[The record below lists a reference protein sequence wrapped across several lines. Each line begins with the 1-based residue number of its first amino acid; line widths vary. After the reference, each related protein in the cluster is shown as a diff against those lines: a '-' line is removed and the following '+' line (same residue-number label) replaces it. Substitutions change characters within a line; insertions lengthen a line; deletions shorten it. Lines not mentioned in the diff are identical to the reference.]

1 MILLDFSNII
11 VGSIMVS
18 SRVPDEERFSE
29 DFIRHLVL
37 NSVRSYR
44 KKYVDKYGEM
54 VICTDYL
61 SSWRKV
67 AFPFYKAHRKKQR
80 EKQDKEQG
88 MDWSALFETISQITG
103 ELKDY
108 FPYKV
113 IQVPHAEGDDV
124 IAVLAKY
131 ANNTLKEPSLIVSS
145 DKDFN
150 QLYKY
155 KNIRQYSPMRGKML
169 KGIDAEAYLKEHIIR
184 GDKGDGIPNILSA
197 DDCIID
203 GVRQKPISK
212 KKVSNWLQ
220 QEPQDFC
227 NNGMMDGWNR
237 NQKIIDFEFIP
248 EPISLDILEQYK
260 SQTPDVRPN
269 RSGLLNYFVKHRLKM
284 LIEHIGDF

>member
-11 VGSIMVS
+11 VGSIMVA
-18 SRVPDEERFSE
+18 SRIPDEERFSE

-44 KKYVDKYGEM
+44 KKYRDKYGEM
-54 VICTDYL
+54 VVCTDYL

-67 AFPFYKAHRKKQR
+67 AFPFYKAHRKVQR
-80 EKQDKEQG
+80 DKQDKEKG

-103 ELKDY
+103 ELKTY

-124 IAVLAKY
+124 IAVLAKHS
-131 ANNTLKEPSLIVSS
+131 KEPCLIVSS

-155 KNIRQYSPMRGKML
+155 KKIRQFSPMRGKML
-169 KGIDAEAYLKEHIIR
+169 KGIDADAYLKEHIIR

-197 DDCIID
+197 DNCIVE
-203 GVRQKPISK
+203 GNRQKPITK
-212 KKVSNWLQ
+212 KNVAKWLPLDR
-220 QEPQDFC
+220 EDWID
-227 NNGMMDGWNR
+227 NGMVHGWDR
-237 NQKIIDFEFIP
+237 NQELIDFEFIP
-248 EPISLDILEQYK
+248 PTIMLEIMEQYNG
-260 SQTPDVRPN
+260 QTPPN

-284 LIEHIGDF
+284 LIEYIADF

>member
-11 VGSIMVS
+11 VGSIMVA

-37 NSVRSYR
+37 NSIRSYR
-44 KKYVDKYGEM
+44 KKYHEKYGEM

-61 SSWRKV
+61 SSWRKD
-67 AFPFYKAHRKKQR
+67 AFPYYKAHRKVQR
-80 EKQDKEQG
+80 EKQQKEG
-88 MDWSALFETISQITG
+88 VDWKALFDIIAKITG
-103 ELKDY
+103 ELEEY

-113 IQVPHAEGDDV
+113 VQIPHAEGDDV
-124 IAVLAKY
+124 IAVLAKH
-131 ANNTLKEPSLIVSS
+131 AKEPCLIVSS

-155 KNIRQYSPMRGKML
+155 KTVRQFSPMKHQML
-169 KGIDAEAYLKEHIIR
+169 KGIEPVRYLKEHIIR

-197 DDCIID
+197 GNCIVE
-203 GVRQKPISK
+203 GERQKPITK
-212 KKVSNWLQ
+212 KKVEEWIKNESWP
-220 QEPQDFC
+220 EHH
-227 NNGMMDGWNR
+227 WKR
-237 NQKIIDFEFIP
+237 NQELIDFDYIP
-248 EPISLDILEQYK
+248 PLLAHAIERNYALQKP
-260 SQTPDVRPN
+260 PN